1 MPNTEEARLSWAKT
15 QLFKILPFVLPDFKN
30 LSKEKQVKLTEA
42 LAEKPDVFA
51 QVLAIN
57 VKDWDK
63 FPVEK
68 KKKIM
73 SAIYS
78 PEQIEEL
85 EKWPWFDPV
94 FALSAPVG
102 FGIKDI
108 ARQAIRAGAK
118 AALKETGRTAGAV
131 GSSLLAE
138 VGTTAVAEPLE
149 EKHPVLASILAP
161 LVGVGV
167 GVAAEK
173 GTRALFKAAKKP
185 VKPKLEEEVEK
196 VEEILKPEIK
206 ESEILKEEPKA
217 VKEPEIAEEAK
228 LVEEP
233 KVLEEKS
240 KKVLKV
246 EKGLVPDLE
255 EITKGVKEAEEI
267 VKAKP
272 EIEPKVEKEIQARE
286 QELEV
291 EKLTKEDFDK
301 ALEEIKKIT
310 PSLEKQKL
318 PEDLEIIEVQ
328 LTGSRARGEARPI
341 SDVDYFVYV
350 NKNLNPWQESFL
362 MHTLADKLSK
372 KEVKLYTPDRAGIVD
387 VKIVQPRHERWQVMQ
402 ALKKGEPVSEEVLE
416 YYPDLVEKYKFVK
429 TEPEIK
435 PGIKPE
441 TELKAGIKEKSL
453 QEKEPWKMTKKEWE
467 KAFGFPKISEK
478 RAKEIDRMFYHGE
491 LWKVPLK
498 DYLGFRFKEAGKK
511 ITFADLGVIGKSPV
525 PTPKEIESA
534 KEFHKGIVEQALKEG
549 KPVPENVLKDYP
561 DLAEKYK
568 LVKVKSETKPE
579 AELKAKIEEKYPP
592 GKEPWRMTKEEFE
605 TNNMLKDK
613 PHTLYHLSKAEIKGN
628 KIVKGFASDS
638 PLRCLINVPYA
649 QEGTMYVLRY
659 DPKKIIKSGPHE
671 FAIRKPV
678 EIVAKLPREYWRN
691 PHKYFVEQA
700 LKEGKP
706 VPEEVLKDYPD
717 LVKKYKPALS
727 EVKLYAGL
735 PLDEV
740 IKKGFETLNQLARI
754 TREKAAKK
762 GLYRLAD
769 ILGYGKEIRGK
780 DIKGIKTWTA
790 KLYNL
795 EDIVRRYG
803 DYYPEVK
810 EIEYAMKWIREPQAN
825 RWAYAVDET
834 IMKPLNKL
842 SKESKEKVFR
852 ILYRESLTGK
862 PDPNVKNLS
871 SEEKNVYRRVRKF
884 LEIVW
889 KDIKDSYKEA
899 LKKYIDA
906 KPMSNEEKKILTEAL
921 KKADPK
927 VVPDELKT
935 KHAAFYRHLVR
946 YAEMYPVPYYMPQRR
961 TGGFMVKLIDPKTG
975 EVIFAHDVETSA
987 EAKRIAEAFEKGD
1000 YSVVEKWFKELG
1012 VPFDVKS
1019 IPKNVKVVAEE
1030 ISRIP
1035 VEAGAE
1041 IPFSKIIAF
1050 LHTSAERAKKL
1061 PKEDVANFYM
1071 NLAEDID
1078 NFLKSLGWSVH
1089 LIRRKNIPGFS
1100 LKLEDAEKRLRGY
1113 LYGYGLSKAKKQAME
1128 HAYKAFYKLVHRK
1141 GYKPEG
1147 LIRELSDYLSYA
1159 FGTPEPRE
1167 VRQLN
1172 RLIVLWFLGGRVKSA
1187 LINATQN
1194 LTSGLAA
1201 YIHHKIP
1208 AKQLLIGLKK
1218 VFGKKG
1224 LSLEDRRAL
1233 RKAIQEGWL
1242 DANIVDEMMNQWRGM
1257 NTIVDTVMLPFRYVE
1272 TYVNRATHFI
1282 GAFDYFHKVKKMP
1295 FDEAY
1300 KKAIEVMLEG
1310 HFWASRYNRAPIERK
1325 SWGRLLTALQTF
1337 TFHYFRYAFNLARKK
1352 DWKALGWLL
1361 GSPMVLGGVVALPGG
1376 ELVEEHVVK
1385 PLYRKLTGKELEIDL
1400 SKHPELKYGP
1410 LGYISPSLSIS
1421 VGVGLSEDPMRIYG
1435 GVAQN
1440 ILRQV
1445 KRSISLWKRGN
1456 KEGAIMELMPLAIR
1470 DIYRGIKGKAGLRTT
1485 FGEVVLDEEGRPVS
1499 LTGKEAFMMA
1509 LGFKPMRIQ
1518 KVFDMRALERE
1529 IQRRRNEILRK
1540 FGTSFSKA
1548 ETAEDK
1554 RAVLRALIEYNKKIK
1569 EKAMEAG
1576 KKGDMIYYRYWNL
1589 MYITPEE
1596 VVRWAELNK
1605 RAEKGIRKEIQ
1616 AFARQI
1622 M

>member
-167 GVAAEK
+167 GVAAER

-206 ESEILKEEPKA
+206 EPEILKEEPKA
-217 VKEPEIAEEAK
+217 VKEPEVAKEAELAKETKLAEEAE
-228 LVEEP
+228 LVEKPE
-233 KVLEEKS
+233 VLEEKL

-267 VKAKP
+267 VEAKP
-272 EIEPKVEKEIQARE
+272 EIKPKIEEEVKPEIVSEAKKEIE
-286 QELEV
+286 PEV
-291 EKLTKEDFDK
+291 TP
-301 ALEEIKKIT
+301 EIK
-310 PSLEKQKL
+310 
-318 PEDLEIIEVQ
+318 PEVK
-328 LTGSRARGEARPI
+328 AEA
-341 SDVDYFVYV
+341 
-350 NKNLNPWQESFL
+350 
-362 MHTLADKLSK
+362 K
-372 KEVKLYTPDRAGIVD
+372 KEVK
-387 VKIVQPRHERWQVMQ
+387 
-402 ALKKGEPVSEEVLE
+402 
-416 YYPDLVEKYKFVK
+416 
-429 TEPEIK
+429 PEI
-435 PGIKPE
+435 
-441 TELKAGIKEKSL
+441 
-453 QEKEPWKMTKKEWE
+453 
-467 KAFGFPKISEK
+467 
-478 RAKEIDRMFYHGE
+478 
-491 LWKVPLK
+491 
-498 DYLGFRFKEAGKK
+498 
-511 ITFADLGVIGKSPV
+511 
-525 PTPKEIESA
+525 
-534 KEFHKGIVEQALKEG
+534 
-549 KPVPENVLKDYP
+549 
-561 DLAEKYK
+561 
-568 LVKVKSETKPE
+568 
-579 AELKAKIEEKYPP
+579 KIEEKYPP
-592 GKEPWRMTKEEFE
+592 GEEPWRMTKEEFE
-605 TNNMLKDK
+605 TDNMLKDR

-678 EIVAKLPREYWRN
+678 EIIAKLPREYWRN

-700 LKEGKP
+700 LKEGKS

-717 LVKKYKPALS
+717 LVEKYKPALS

-740 IKKGFETLNQLARI
+740 LKKGFKTLNQLAKV

-762 GLYRLAD
+762 ELYRLAD

-842 SKESKEKVFR
+842 SKESKEKVFKV
-852 ILYRESLTGK
+852 LYRESLTGK

-906 KPMSNEEKKILTEAL
+906 KPMSSEEKEILTKAL
-921 KKADPK
+921 EKADPK

-987 EAKRIAEAFEKGD
+987 EAKRIAEAFEKED

-1078 NFLKSLGWSVH
+1078 NFLKSLGWSAH

-1242 DANIVDEMMNQWRGM
+1242 DANIIDEMMNQWRGM
-1257 NTIVDTVMLPFRYVE
+1257 NTIVDTAMLPFRYVE

-1440 ILRQV
+1440 ILRQI
-1445 KRSISLWKRGN
+1445 KRSISLWKRGD

-1529 IQRRRNEILRK
+1529 IQRRRNEVLRK

-1616 AFARQI
+1616 TFARQI

>member
-1 MPNTEEARLSWAKT
+1 MPNDKEARLSWART
-15 QLFKILPFVLPDFKN
+15 QLFKILPFVLPDFKD
-30 LSKEKQVKLTEA
+30 LSKEKQIKLTKA
-42 LAEKPDVFA
+42 LAEKPDIFA

-68 KKKIM
+68 KRKIM
-73 SAIYS
+73 STIYS

-108 ARQAIRAGAK
+108 ARQAIKAGAK

-138 VGTTAVAEPLE
+138 AGTTAVAEPLE

-167 GVAAEK
+167 GVAAER
-173 GTRALFKAAKKP
+173 GTKALLKAAKEPKVAKRP
-185 VKPKLEEEVEK
+185 AKPKLEEEVEK
-196 VEEILKPEIK
+196 IEEVLKPEIK
-206 ESEILKEEPKA
+206 EPEVVEK
-217 VKEPEIAEEAK
+217 PEI
-228 LVEEP
+228 
-233 KVLEEKS
+233 LEEKP

-246 EKGLVPDLE
+246 EKGLAPDLE
-255 EITKGVKEAEEI
+255 EITKGVKETEEVEPILKPEKVETKAEEI
-267 VKAKP
+267 P
-272 EIEPKVEKEIQARE
+272 P
-286 QELEV
+286 
-291 EKLTKEDFDK
+291 LT
-301 ALEEIKKIT
+301 
-310 PSLEKQKL
+310 
-318 PEDLEIIEVQ
+318 
-328 LTGSRARGEARPI
+328 
-341 SDVDYFVYV
+341 
-350 NKNLNPWQESFL
+350 
-362 MHTLADKLSK
+362 
-372 KEVKLYTPDRAGIVD
+372 
-387 VKIVQPRHERWQVMQ
+387 
-402 ALKKGEPVSEEVLE
+402 
-416 YYPDLVEKYKFVK
+416 
-429 TEPEIK
+429 
-435 PGIKPE
+435 
-441 TELKAGIKEKSL
+441 
-453 QEKEPWKMTKKEWE
+453 
-467 KAFGFPKISEK
+467 
-478 RAKEIDRMFYHGE
+478 
-491 LWKVPLK
+491 
-498 DYLGFRFKEAGKK
+498 
-511 ITFADLGVIGKSPV
+511 
-525 PTPKEIESA
+525 
-534 KEFHKGIVEQALKEG
+534 
-549 KPVPENVLKDYP
+549 
-561 DLAEKYK
+561 
-568 LVKVKSETKPE
+568 
-579 AELKAKIEEKYPP
+579 
-592 GKEPWRMTKEEFE
+592 
-605 TNNMLKDK
+605 
-613 PHTLYHLSKAEIKGN
+613 
-628 KIVKGFASDS
+628 
-638 PLRCLINVPYA
+638 
-649 QEGTMYVLRY
+649 
-659 DPKKIIKSGPHE
+659 
-671 FAIRKPV
+671 
-678 EIVAKLPREYWRN
+678 
-691 PHKYFVEQA
+691 
-700 LKEGKP
+700 
-706 VPEEVLKDYPD
+706 
-717 LVKKYKPALS
+717 

-740 IKKGFETLNQLARI
+740 LKKGFKTLNQFAKV

-762 GLYRLAD
+762 ELYRLAD

-871 SEEKNVYRRVRKF
+871 SEEKNVYRRVRRF

-906 KPMSNEEKKILTEAL
+906 KPMSNEEKEILTKAL
-921 KKADPK
+921 EKADPK

-946 YAEMYPVPYYMPQRR
+946 YAEMHPVSYYMPQKR
-961 TGGFMVKLIDPKTG
+961 TGGFMVKLIDPETN
-975 EVIFAHDVETSA
+975 EVIFAHDVGTSA

-1078 NFLKSLGWSVH
+1078 NFLKSLGWSAH

-1201 YIHHKIP
+1201 YVHNKVP
-1208 AKQLLIGLKK
+1208 TKQLFVGLKK
-1218 VFGKKG
+1218 VFGKRG
-1224 LSLEDRRAL
+1224 LDLEDRKAL

-1257 NTIVDTVMLPFRYVE
+1257 NTIVDTAMLPFRYVE
-1272 TYVNRATHFI
+1272 TFVNRAVHFM
-1282 GAFDYFHKVKKMP
+1282 GAFDYFRKIKKMP

-1300 KKAIEVMLEG
+1300 KKALEVMLEG

-1376 ELVEEHVVK
+1376 ELVKEHVVK
-1385 PLYRKLTGKELEIDL
+1385 PLYRKFTGRELEIDL

-1410 LGYISPSLSIS
+1410 AGYISPSISIS
-1421 VGVGLSEDPMRIYG
+1421 VGVGFSEDPMRVYG
-1435 GVAQN
+1435 GVIQN
-1440 ILRQV
+1440 LLRQI
-1445 KRSISLWKRGN
+1445 KRSISLWKRGD

-1470 DIYRGIKGKAGLRTT
+1470 DVYRGIKGKAGLRTT

-1509 LGFKPMRIQ
+1509 LGFKPMRVQ

-1540 FGTSFSKA
+1540 LGTALSKA
-1548 ETAEDK
+1548 ETAEEK
-1554 RAVLRALIEYNKKIK
+1554 KAALRALIEYNEKVK
-1569 EKAMEAG
+1569 EKAVEAG

-1589 MYITPEE
+1589 MHITPEE

>member
-1 MPNTEEARLSWAKT
+1 MPSDKEARLSWAKT

-30 LSKEKQVKLTEA
+30 LSKEKQIKLTEA
-42 LAEKPDVFA
+42 LAKKPDVFA

-57 VKDWDK
+57 VKDWNK

-68 KKKIM
+68 KRKIM
-73 SAIYS
+73 STIYS
-78 PEQIEEL
+78 PEQLEEL

-118 AALKETGRTAGAV
+118 AALKETGRTAGAA

-138 VGTTAVAEPLE
+138 AGTTAVAEPLE
-149 EKHPVLASILAP
+149 EKHPVLASVLAP

-167 GVAAEK
+167 GVAAER
-173 GTRALFKAAKKP
+173 GTKALLKAAKRP
-185 VKPKLEEEVEK
+185 AKPKLEEEVEK
-196 VEEILKPEIK
+196 IEEVLKPEIK
-206 ESEILKEEPKA
+206 E
-217 VKEPEIAEEAK
+217 PEVAKEAK
-228 LVEEP
+228 LVEKPEI
-233 KVLEEKS
+233 LEEKP

-246 EKGLVPDLE
+246 EKGLAPDLE

-267 VKAKP
+267 VEAKP
-272 EIEPKVEKEIQARE
+272 EIK
-286 QELEV
+286 
-291 EKLTKEDFDK
+291 
-301 ALEEIKKIT
+301 
-310 PSLEKQKL
+310 
-318 PEDLEIIEVQ
+318 PE
-328 LTGSRARGEARPI
+328 
-341 SDVDYFVYV
+341 
-350 NKNLNPWQESFL
+350 
-362 MHTLADKLSK
+362 
-372 KEVKLYTPDRAGIVD
+372 
-387 VKIVQPRHERWQVMQ
+387 
-402 ALKKGEPVSEEVLE
+402 
-416 YYPDLVEKYKFVK
+416 
-429 TEPEIK
+429 
-435 PGIKPE
+435 IKPE
-441 TELKAGIKEKSL
+441 TELKAEIKEKSL
-453 QEKEPWKMTKKEWE
+453 QEKEPWEMTKKEWE
-467 KAFGFPKISEK
+467 KVFGFPKISEK

-498 DYLGFRFKEAGKK
+498 DYLGFRFKDAGKK
-511 ITFADLGVIGKSPV
+511 ITFADLGVIGKSPI

-534 KEFHKGIVEQALKEG
+534 KEFHKGIVEQALKEN

-568 LVKVKSETKPE
+568 S
-579 AELKAKIEEKYPP
+579 
-592 GKEPWRMTKEEFE
+592 
-605 TNNMLKDK
+605 
-613 PHTLYHLSKAEIKGN
+613 
-628 KIVKGFASDS
+628 
-638 PLRCLINVPYA
+638 
-649 QEGTMYVLRY
+649 
-659 DPKKIIKSGPHE
+659 
-671 FAIRKPV
+671 
-678 EIVAKLPREYWRN
+678 
-691 PHKYFVEQA
+691 
-700 LKEGKP
+700 
-706 VPEEVLKDYPD
+706 
-717 LVKKYKPALS
+717 ALS

-740 IKKGFETLNQLARI
+740 LKKGFKTLNQLAKV

-762 GLYRLAD
+762 ELYRLAD

-871 SEEKNVYRRVRKF
+871 SEEKSVYRRVRRF

-906 KPMSNEEKKILTEAL
+906 KPMSNEEKEILTKAL
-921 KKADPK
+921 EKANPK

-1000 YSVVEKWFKELG
+1000 YSTVEKWFKELE

-1078 NFLKSLGWSVH
+1078 NFLKSLGWSAH

-1208 AKQLLIGLKK
+1208 AKQLLVGLKK
-1218 VFGKKG
+1218 VFGKRG
-1224 LSLEDRRAL
+1224 LDLEDRKAL

-1257 NTIVDTVMLPFRYVE
+1257 NTIVDTAMLPFRYVE
-1272 TYVNRATHFI
+1272 TFVNRAVHFM
-1282 GAFDYFHKVKKMP
+1282 GAFDYFRKIKKMP

-1300 KKAIEVMLEG
+1300 KKALEVMLEG

-1385 PLYRKLTGKELEIDL
+1385 PLYRKFTGRELEIDL

-1410 LGYISPSLSIS
+1410 AGYISPSISIS
-1421 VGVGLSEDPMRIYG
+1421 VGVGFSEDPMRVYG
-1435 GVAQN
+1435 GVIQN
-1440 ILRQV
+1440 LLRQI
-1445 KRSISLWKRGN
+1445 KRSISLWKRGD

-1470 DIYRGIKGKAGLRTT
+1470 DVYRGIKGRAGLRTT

-1509 LGFKPMRIQ
+1509 LGFKPMRVQ

-1540 FGTSFSKA
+1540 LGTALSKA
-1548 ETAEDK
+1548 ETAEEK
-1554 RAVLRALIEYNKKIK
+1554 KAALRALIEYNEKVK
-1569 EKAMEAG
+1569 EKAVEAG

-1589 MYITPEE
+1589 MHITPEE